1 MNSIMKKILMC
12 WVLPASMWAAYFYLP
27 ALFQAFVYFSY
38 ILVGMML
45 LFYVFA
51 SYERI
56 EKVLKNK
63 KSQFE
68 EWVFERMGGLVFVVL
83 FAYAEQVALLV
94 LIFLMWGFK
103 FACEVNIKEK
113 NNVVKNDLNL

>member
-1 MNSIMKKILMC
+1 MKNLMNNILFC
-12 WVLPASMWAAYFYLP
+12 WILPASMWVAYFYLP

-38 ILVGMML
+38 IVIGMIL

-51 SYERI
+51 SYEQI
-56 EKVLKNK
+56 EKALKNE

-68 EWVFERMGGLVFVVL
+68 KWVFSYVGMLVFVFL

-94 LIFLMWGFK
+94 LIFLMWLFET
-103 FACEVNIKEK
+103 ACKVNIKRK
-113 NNVVKNDLNL
+113 NNVV